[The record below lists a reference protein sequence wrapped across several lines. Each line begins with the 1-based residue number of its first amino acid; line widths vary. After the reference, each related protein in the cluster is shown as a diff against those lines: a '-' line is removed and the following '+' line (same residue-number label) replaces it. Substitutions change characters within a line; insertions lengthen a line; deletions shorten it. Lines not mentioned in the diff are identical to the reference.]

1 MLKDFPKD
9 RKQEYIRQ
17 YGDWYAYLSHLNTDD
32 ARKTWK
38 EKTSYY
44 EDLFTHSYNHGIMFN
59 RKLLAR
65 ANLTVSD
72 IQTASQVLKA
82 FEKVKK
88 LTAEDGQ
95 STIPL
100 LLEGNQYLDSSIS
113 CLIGSFGAEVIDDNG
128 NYTERFLQP
137 ECKDAFAFLNTAF
150 RKGYAFSEDL
160 TLDNLQM
167 RDLIAD
173 GRVFCYIGNTS
184 NTSVDATRWVSAG
197 PILSDSGKRPVMSI
211 DLSVPTGWM
220 QTFVSKSCKNPEL
233 VARFFDYMTS
243 DEGLLYSNYGV
254 ENEDYTFDS
263 DGYIQRTARGQQR
276 FHDSNDMLGLFWNFY
291 NVAWDHSLIPVP
303 EKGSMDD
310 CLNQIQ
316 TAFARYPDTYVYD
329 SALLRLPDN
338 YISPDSEEG
347 QIESTLEAYRKE
359 QIPKIL
365 SASSD
370 TEFEK
375 QYQLFVT
382 TQKELGAE
390 KLDQKINRQMQE
402 NFSYYGKKIEKV
414 NPQMQ
419 DTSKSNGE
427 TKP

>member
-1 MLKDFPKD
+1 MKRIKKLLLLFLFFCLFLTGCTAATQENMDSAENNYTELTLFSDVSFWNPPVWSFEEGSISAGISKKTGAYLDFTIPPQDASKKLSLMILKDELPDLIVATDKNVINQLIRSGKVWSLQDFFETYCPDSHLLKDFPKD

-44 EDLFTHSYNHGIMFN
+44 GDLFTHSYNHGIMFN

-72 IQTASQVLKA
+72 IQTASQILKA

-88 LTAEDGQ
+88 LTADDEQ

-184 NTSVDATRWVSAG
+184 NTSVDATSWVSAG

-276 FHDSNDMLGLFWNFY
+276 FHDSIAILLNN
-291 NVAWDHSLIPVP
+291 AISL
-303 EKGSMDD
+303 
-310 CLNQIQ
+310 
-316 TAFARYPDTYVYD
+316 
-329 SALLRLPDN
+329 
-338 YISPDSEEG
+338 
-347 QIESTLEAYRKE
+347 
-359 QIPKIL
+359 
-365 SASSD
+365 
-370 TEFEK
+370 
-375 QYQLFVT
+375 
-382 TQKELGAE
+382 
-390 KLDQKINRQMQE
+390 QE
-402 NFSYYGKKIEKV
+402 
-414 NPQMQ
+414 
-419 DTSKSNGE
+419 
-427 TKP
+427 

>member
-1 MLKDFPKD
+1 
-9 RKQEYIRQ
+9 
-17 YGDWYAYLSHLNTDD
+17 
-32 ARKTWK
+32 
-38 EKTSYY
+38 
-44 EDLFTHSYNHGIMFN
+44 
-59 RKLLAR
+59 
-65 ANLTVSD
+65 
-72 IQTASQVLKA
+72 
-82 FEKVKK
+82 
-88 LTAEDGQ
+88 
-95 STIPL
+95 
-100 LLEGNQYLDSSIS
+100 
-113 CLIGSFGAEVIDDNG
+113 
-128 NYTERFLQP
+128 
-137 ECKDAFAFLNTAF
+137 
-150 RKGYAFSEDL
+150 
-160 TLDNLQM
+160 
-167 RDLIAD
+167 
-173 GRVFCYIGNTS
+173 
-184 NTSVDATRWVSAG
+184 
-197 PILSDSGKRPVMSI
+197 
-211 DLSVPTGWM
+211 
-220 QTFVSKSCKNPEL
+220 
-233 VARFFDYMTS
+233 MTS

>member
-1 MLKDFPKD
+1 M
-9 RKQEYIRQ
+9 
-17 YGDWYAYLSHLNTDD
+17 
-32 ARKTWK
+32 
-38 EKTSYY
+38 
-44 EDLFTHSYNHGIMFN
+44 
-59 RKLLAR
+59 
-65 ANLTVSD
+65 
-72 IQTASQVLKA
+72 
-82 FEKVKK
+82 
-88 LTAEDGQ
+88 
-95 STIPL
+95 

-113 CLIGSFGAEVIDDNG
+113 CLISSFGAEVIDDNG

-173 GRVFCYIGNTS
+173 DRVFCYIGNTS

-197 PILSDSGKRPVMSI
+197 PILSDFGKRPVMSI

-220 QTFVSKSCKNPEL
+220 QTFVSKSCKTPEL

-263 DGYIQRTARGQQR
+263 DGYIHRTARGQQR

-291 NVAWDHSLIPVP
+291 NVAWDHSLLPVP
-303 EKGSMDD
+303 AKGSMDD

-338 YISPDSEEG
+338 YISPNSEEG

-370 TEFEK
+370 TEFEE

-382 TQKELGAE
+382 TQKELGAK

>member
-1 MLKDFPKD
+1 MKRTKKLLLLFLFFCLFLTGCTAATQENMDSAENNYTELTLFSDVSFWNPPVWSFEEGSISAGISKKTGAYLDFAIPPQDASKKLSLMILKDELPDLIVATDKNVINQLIRSGKVWALQDFFETYCPDSHLLKDFPKD

-44 EDLFTHSYNHGIMFN
+44 GDLFTHSYNHGIMFN

-173 GRVFCYIGNTS
+173 DRVFCYIGNTS
-184 NTSVDATRWVSAG
+184 NTGVDATR
-197 PILSDSGKRPVMSI
+197 
-211 DLSVPTGWM
+211 
-220 QTFVSKSCKNPEL
+220 
-233 VARFFDYMTS
+233 
-243 DEGLLYSNYGV
+243 
-254 ENEDYTFDS
+254 
-263 DGYIQRTARGQQR
+263 
-276 FHDSNDMLGLFWNFY
+276 
-291 NVAWDHSLIPVP
+291 
-303 EKGSMDD
+303 
-310 CLNQIQ
+310 
-316 TAFARYPDTYVYD
+316 
-329 SALLRLPDN
+329 
-338 YISPDSEEG
+338 
-347 QIESTLEAYRKE
+347 
-359 QIPKIL
+359 
-365 SASSD
+365 
-370 TEFEK
+370 
-375 QYQLFVT
+375 
-382 TQKELGAE
+382 
-390 KLDQKINRQMQE
+390 
-402 NFSYYGKKIEKV
+402 
-414 NPQMQ
+414 
-419 DTSKSNGE
+419 
-427 TKP
+427 

>member
-1 MLKDFPKD
+1 
-9 RKQEYIRQ
+9 
-17 YGDWYAYLSHLNTDD
+17 
-32 ARKTWK
+32 
-38 EKTSYY
+38 
-44 EDLFTHSYNHGIMFN
+44 
-59 RKLLAR
+59 
-65 ANLTVSD
+65 
-72 IQTASQVLKA
+72 
-82 FEKVKK
+82 
-88 LTAEDGQ
+88 
-95 STIPL
+95 
-100 LLEGNQYLDSSIS
+100 
-113 CLIGSFGAEVIDDNG
+113 
-128 NYTERFLQP
+128 
-137 ECKDAFAFLNTAF
+137 
-150 RKGYAFSEDL
+150 
-160 TLDNLQM
+160 
-167 RDLIAD
+167 
-173 GRVFCYIGNTS
+173 
-184 NTSVDATRWVSAG
+184 
-197 PILSDSGKRPVMSI
+197 
-211 DLSVPTGWM
+211 
-220 QTFVSKSCKNPEL
+220 
-233 VARFFDYMTS
+233 MTS

-254 ENEDYTFDS
+254 ENKDYTFDS
-263 DGYIQRTARGQQR
+263 DGYIHRTARGQQR

-303 EKGSMDD
+303 AKGSMDD

-419 DTSKSNGE
+419 DTSKPNGE

>member
-1 MLKDFPKD
+1 MVGAWAVAVDEVGLALAGDLRCSVDGHVAVRMGDGGFLDAEQSQVHGLLCRHVAVRAGLAQVAVLSEDFEHPV
-9 RKQEYIRQ
+9 
-17 YGDWYAYLSHLNTDD
+17 LSDVQSVLAQHLREFPD
-32 ARKTWK
+32 
-38 EKTSYY
+38 E
-44 EDLFTHSYNHGIMFN
+44 
-59 RKLLAR
+59 AR
-65 ANLTVSD
+65 AVRRGHGVREPGL
-72 IQTASQVLKA
+72 
-82 FEKVKK
+82 
-88 LTAEDGQ
+88 
-95 STIPL
+95 
-100 LLEGNQYLDSSIS
+100 
-113 CLIGSFGAEVIDDNG
+113 
-128 NYTERFLQP
+128 RLQR
-137 ECKDAFAFLNTAF
+137 L
-150 RKGYAFSEDL
+150 
-160 TLDNLQM
+160 
-167 RDLIAD
+167 
-173 GRVFCYIGNTS
+173 
-184 NTSVDATRWVSAG
+184 
-197 PILSDSGKRPVMSI
+197 
-211 DLSVPTGWM
+211 
-220 QTFVSKSCKNPEL
+220 
-233 VARFFDYMTS
+233 
-243 DEGLLYSNYGV
+243 
-254 ENEDYTFDS
+254 
-263 DGYIQRTARGQQR
+263 
-276 FHDSNDMLGLFWNFY
+276 DMLGLFWNFY

-303 EKGSMDD
+303 AKGSMDD

-338 YISPDSEEG
+338 YISPDGAEG

-419 DTSKSNGE
+419 DTSKPNGE